1 MEVILLKDVKKQG
14 KKGEIVNVAD
24 GYAHNYLI
32 KNGLAKAATSSSK
45 QELNAQKEAE
55 KRAKAE
61 EKEEAERLKE
71 KLEGETIVIEEKASD
86 EGRLFGSVTTKD
98 IAEAI
103 EDQQD
108 IKVDK
113 RKIDMKV
120 EMRAVGTQ
128 NVSVK
133 LHTDV
138 TAEFIVEVK
147 AIS

>member
-14 KKGEIVNVAD
+14 KQGEIVSVAD
-24 GYAHNYLI
+24 GYAQNYLI
-32 KNGLAKAATSSSK
+32 KNGLAKAATSSNK
-45 QELNAQKEAE
+45 QELKAQKEAE
-55 KRAKAE
+55 NREKVE
-61 EKEEAERLKE
+61 EKEEAERVKE
-71 KLEGETIVIEEKASD
+71 KLEGKTIVIEEKASD
-86 EGRLFGSVTTKD
+86 EGRLFGSVTTKN

-133 LHTDV
+133 LHSDV